1 MKGYA
6 WLGAIVLALL
16 LLKSAGGLPE
26 FLDELPLHL
35 EKSSIDTLGDAGK
48 EAYTELVP
56 FGLMLD
62 HTFEYMRE
70 ELGVSVVTRFISRRL
85 KELIDIFDNILRGGS
100 KGLGLG
106 APPWTAL
113 MVIAFILGYSHKGW
127 KLAILSGGTVM
138 YFAIFGL

>member
-1 MKGYA
+1 MKQALLHGLPPERRLKGYA

-16 LLKSAGGLPE
+16 LVKSMGGLPQ

-62 HTFEYMRE
+62 HTFEYMAT
-70 ELGVSVVTRFISRRL
+70 SSASR
-85 KELIDIFDNILRGGS
+85 
-100 KGLGLG
+100 
-106 APPWTAL
+106 
-113 MVIAFILGYSHKGW
+113 
-127 KLAILSGGTVM
+127 
-138 YFAIFGL
+138 